1 MVTRTGDDGREVG
14 TADDTRGRPLL
25 AEETWSRVGE
35 IIETA
40 LSIPDAAA
48 RAAFVQAL
56 ATGRAE
62 GARVGFAVS
71 QVLHAGIVLDA
82 GDVPLQAIAA

>member
-1 MVTRTGDDGREVG
+1 MSRFRQFTLSALWAKGLRQRGDRRMVTRSWGRRREVG

-48 RAAFVQAL
+48 RE
-56 ATGRAE
+56 RP
-62 GARVGFAVS
+62 R
-71 QVLHAGIVLDA
+71 
-82 GDVPLQAIAA
+82 